1 MDKTT
6 NQIHP
11 DNSIQH
17 PLNPLTPEELNLV
30 VDITKQECHLD
41 ERVLF
46 ETVCL
51 LNLYTDDFFFFF
63 SLLRKI
69 TFLL

>member
-1 MDKTT
+1 MDKTI
-6 NQIHP
+6 NKIHP

-17 PLNPLTPEELNLV
+17 PLDPLTLEELNLA
-30 VDITKQECHLD
+30 VDIVKQECHLD

-51 LNLYTDDFFFFF
+51 LEPEK
-63 SLLRKI
+63 KI
-69 TFLL
+69 VQNII

>member
-1 MDKTT
+1 MDKTI
-6 NQIHP
+6 NKIHP

-17 PLNPLTPEELNLV
+17 PLDPLTPEELNLA
-30 VDITKQECHLD
+30 VDIVKQECHLD

-51 LNLYTDDFFFFF
+51 LEPEK
-63 SLLRKI
+63 KI
-69 TFLL
+69 V